1 MNLGFALMSSAQRL
15 HAAPSQAAQNQQI
28 AQGGGSELARDRLVR
43 GESRARA
50 MTLTGARLS
59 SQKLCARA
67 AMPAAAK
74 RA

>member
-1 MNLGFALMSSAQRL
+1 MNLGFALSSSVQRIP
-15 HAAPSQAAQNQQI
+15 ATPSQGVQNQQI
-28 AQGGGSELARDRLVR
+28 AQGGGSEGARDRLVR

-50 MTLTGARLS
+50 MMLTGARLS
-59 SQKLCARA
+59 SQKLGARA